1 MPGLKNRI
9 LDPQKIRY
17 LVTGGMNTVF
27 GYAVS
32 VATYHI
38 LLPQYPL
45 LVAAVIAN
53 ILAIT
58 FSFISYKIFV
68 FKTSGSWLNEYLK
81 SYIVYGGMA
90 VYGIILLWLLVEKA
104 LLSIWLAQLVVTFS
118 SVVISYIGHQR
129 FTFKR

>member
-1 MPGLKNRI
+1 MPGLKDRI